1 MSKERAA
8 TLDGEIAR
16 DVIRL
21 YMEEHPLVSQAEV
34 ARRLGAD
41 PSALSRFLRVNKVHP
56 KAEWEYHIKK
66 LGEDID
72 YWGYDSC
79 GKRRGVSHIEIVV
92 KDATN
97 GSTDAPDEKSAC
109 EDANSAAPSTC
120 GEAPDGQ
127 PDEHG
132 AAEQETPRSKS
143 KRSVKSKDAKE
154 DNNGQ

>member
-1 MSKERAA
+1 MKKIFKIALVAGAVFCVGKLILALKESADYVPERW
-8 TLDGEIAR
+8 TPDFSGE
-16 DVIRL
+16 
-21 YMEEHPLVSQAEV
+21 
-34 ARRLGAD
+34 
-41 PSALSRFLRVNKVHP
+41 
-56 KAEWEYHIKK
+56 
-66 LGEDID
+66 
-72 YWGYDSC
+72 GYDSC

-97 GSTDAPDEKSAC
+97 GSTDAPDEKSACC

>member
-8 TLDGEIAR
+8 TLDGEVAR

-72 YWGYDSC
+72 YWGYVERTT
-79 GKRRGVSHIEIVV
+79 KVREFLNEQQQRTVNAEFVSALCLSLIHI
-92 KDATN
+92 
-97 GSTDAPDEKSAC
+97 
-109 EDANSAAPSTC
+109 
-120 GEAPDGQ
+120 
-127 PDEHG
+127 
-132 AAEQETPRSKS
+132 
-143 KRSVKSKDAKE
+143 
-154 DNNGQ
+154 

>member
-1 MSKERAA
+1 MKKIFKIALVAGAVFCVGKLILALKE
-8 TLDGEIAR
+8 
-16 DVIRL
+16 
-21 YMEEHPLVSQAEV
+21 S
-34 ARRLGAD
+34 AD
-41 PSALSRFLRVNKVHP
+41 YVPERWTPDFSS
-56 KAEWEYHIKK
+56 E
-66 LGEDID
+66 
-72 YWGYDSC
+72 GYASC

-97 GSTDAPDEKSAC
+97 GSTDAPDEKGFCEDC
-109 EDANSAAPSTC
+109 EDADPAAPSTC

-143 KRSVKSKDAKE
+143 KRSVKSKDAEE